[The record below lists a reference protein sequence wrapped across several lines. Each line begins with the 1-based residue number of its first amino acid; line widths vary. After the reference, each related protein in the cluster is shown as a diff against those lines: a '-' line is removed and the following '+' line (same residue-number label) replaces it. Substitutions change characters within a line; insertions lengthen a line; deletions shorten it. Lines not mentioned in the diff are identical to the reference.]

1 MRHDLTIADMAEWPR
16 IGVPRYSMSKGE
28 TLRLLTR
35 AALLLCL
42 LVAVPLHSSG
52 QIQVLQ
58 ITSSAN
64 FVPGLLKPGSL
75 ASIFCTGLQDVP
87 DLVIAQ
93 GYPLPR
99 TLAGVKVTFGGVD
112 APILA
117 VANITGGAY
126 QQINVQI
133 PWEVTT
139 TNGLSLDVSQQGA
152 SSHFAT
158 YASGPWPVFFVDSS
172 GYAVAQ
178 HATDYRPVTPSD
190 PAKPGEWIA
199 VYATNLG
206 PVQNQPLDGY
216 PAPTDVLAPIVSDP
230 SPYLYYYGLAIG
242 QYADVYLSTPIQSN
256 YIGMAPGSILYQ
268 VNLLVPSS
276 QATGDLVFQV
286 LKIYNCGFFFVLGC
300 GRSFT
305 TEAASM
311 ASKIPLA
318 R

>member
-1 MRHDLTIADMAEWPR
+1 
-16 IGVPRYSMSKGE
+16 
-28 TLRLLTR
+28 
-35 AALLLCL
+35 
-42 LVAVPLHSSG
+42 
-52 QIQVLQ
+52 
-58 ITSSAN
+58 
-64 FVPGLLKPGSL
+64 
-75 ASIFCTGLQDVP
+75 
-87 DLVIAQ
+87 
-93 GYPLPR
+93 
-99 TLAGVKVTFGGVD
+99 
-112 APILA
+112 
-117 VANITGGAY
+117 
-126 QQINVQI
+126 
-133 PWEVTT
+133 
-139 TNGLSLDVSQQGA
+139 VSQQGA

-230 SPYLYYYGLAIG
+230 SPYLYYY
-242 QYADVYLSTPIQSN
+242 
-256 YIGMAPGSILYQ
+256 IGMAPGSILYQ